1 MTVMLLR
8 PPPSVKA
15 KADAICAVLKASA
28 TAAQVE
34 RLSPEQWVE
43 LAGRAGVGKP
53 SPFTKAEVL
62 RRVREV
68 NG

>member
-1 MTVMLLR
+1 MLLR
-8 PPPSVKA
+8 PPPTVKA
-15 KADAICAVLKASA
+15 KADAICAVLKPSA
-28 TAAQVE
+28 TASQVE
-34 RLSPEQWVE
+34 ALTASQWDE
-43 LAGRAGVGKP
+43 LAKRAGVGRC